1 MAPNTKDMRRPDLST
16 LLFLNACLSSLLLSP
31 RSPQRGDLSS
41 SICCLRLVPY
51 QEPSVKGDVT
61 DFSSTLS
68 STLPMAAMFMRNK
81 FVGWIAVVFSIQTW
95 LGESE
100 DSQKSGGTP
109 GYFSVGMSVM
119 ALAVTYLPLFIPPPG
134 AKTTPPPPVPL
145 Q

>member
-1 MAPNTKDMRRPDLST
+1 MAPSTKDMRRADLSE
-16 LLFLNACLSSLLLSP
+16 CCDSP
-31 RSPQRGDLSS
+31 ALRGA
-41 SICCLRLVPY
+41 IGWG
-51 QEPSVKGDVT
+51 EPVVKGEVT
-61 DFSSTLS
+61 DFSSTMS

-100 DSQKSGGTP
+100 DSKKSNGTP

-119 ALAVTYLPLFIPPPG
+119 ALAVTYLPMFIPPPG
-134 AKTTPPPPVPL
+134 AKTATPPPQPL

>member
-1 MAPNTKDMRRPDLST
+1 MAPNTKDMRRPDL
-16 LLFLNACLSSLLLSP
+16 
-31 RSPQRGDLSS
+31 
-41 SICCLRLVPY
+41 IVPY

-109 GYFSVGMSVM
+109 GYFSVGMSLM